1 MACAGGTSMA
11 APHVAGVA
19 AMLLE
24 AMGKETAQMRPISV
38 KAAIVNSARD
48 LGEDRY
54 AQGGYGLV
62 RADNAVKGI
71 RSSVNAQQI
80 QQPESLV
87 DSLIKAFPAAIMFG
101 GLMSVL
107 SGAASRS
114 NTSRDSLVTL
124 IRDLFRSGRITLN
137 DLYSLRNKGGIL
149 TEEDLRRILS

>member
-1 MACAGGTSMA
+1 MA

-54 AQGGYGLV
+54 AQGYGLV